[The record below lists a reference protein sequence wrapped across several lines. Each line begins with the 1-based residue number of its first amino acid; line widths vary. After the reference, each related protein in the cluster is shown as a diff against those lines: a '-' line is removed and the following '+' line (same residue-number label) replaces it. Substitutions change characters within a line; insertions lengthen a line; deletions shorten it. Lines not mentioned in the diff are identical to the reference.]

1 MGESLAATVG
11 GASVHLWPE
20 KALSLPDEHTLLVA
34 DAHFGKA
41 QAFRRLGVPVPEGTT
56 QSNLQR
62 LDAMLERSGARQV
75 IFLGDLLHAPQSQ
88 DSVTI
93 DALRVWRARHAR
105 VSMVLVRGNHD
116 QRAGDPPA
124 ELGIEVVDEP
134 WSLGPWALC
143 HHPQVVEG
151 RYALAGHV
159 HPAVHVGRG
168 RERLRLPCFHFGD
181 QVGVLPAFG
190 DFTGSHTMAPLP
202 SDQVFVIAEDE
213 VRAWPSQRTAA
224 G

>member
-1 MGESLAATVG
+1 MVDPLTATVG

-20 KALSLPDEHTLLVA
+20 RALSLPGEKTLLVA

-41 QAFRRLGVPVPEGTT
+41 HTFRRLGVPVPEGST

-62 LDAMLERSGARQV
+62 LDAVLARSGARQV
-75 IFLGDLLHAPQSQ
+75 IFLGDLLHAPASQ

-93 DALRVWRARHAR
+93 DALRLWRVRHGQ

-116 QRAGDPPA
+116 LRAGDPPA

-134 WSLGPWALC
+134 WDLGPWALC
-143 HHPQVVEG
+143 HHPQAVKG

-159 HPAVHVGRG
+159 HPAVHVGRS

-181 QVGVLPAFG
+181 QVGLLPAFG
-190 DFTGSHTMAPLP
+190 DFTGSHTLTPAP
-202 SDQVFVIAEDE
+202 SDQVFVIADDV
-213 VRAWPSQRTAA
+213 VRAWPSRRAAA

>member
-1 MGESLAATVG
+1 MVDPLAANVG
-11 GASVHLWPE
+11 GAPVHLWPE
-20 KALSLPDEHTLLVA
+20 RALSLPCEKTLLVA

-75 IFLGDLLHAPQSQ
+75 IFLGDMLHAPQSQ
-88 DSVTI
+88 DSITI
-93 DALRVWRARHAR
+93 EALRRWRARHGQ

-116 QRAGDPPA
+116 HRAGDPPA
-124 ELGIEVVDEP
+124 ELDIEVVDEP
-134 WSLGPWALC
+134 WALGPWALC
-143 HHPQVVEG
+143 HHPQVVKG

-190 DFTGSHTMAPLP
+190 DFTGSHTLSPTP

-213 VRAWPSQRTAA
+213 VRAWPSRRASP